1 MPIVKGGIIFLKPIR
16 NKIRIILRSSIKWC
30 IHTTFS
36 KGFLMLSASNLGAAS
51 LFYFW
56 CCLLVAEA
64 EKTMEFI
71 FFLFFLIFHLLYFHY
86 IVVTVTMP
94 AHKMLNITALK
105 EASILFCFWCLG
117 ILSSLAVV
125 VMSV

>member
-71 FFLFFLIFHLLYFHY
+71 FFLFFFDLPFALLSLYCGYSH
-86 IVVTVTMP
+86 
-94 AHKMLNITALK
+94 N
-105 EASILFCFWCLG
+105 AST
-117 ILSSLAVV
+117 
-125 VMSV
+125 